1 MPLILLGTLGYM
13 ASKARPCNKHELAR
27 RGYVNAGLGLCKEIT
42 MIKSGSY
49 NLEKNMVEIIIN
61 KVWRFFIGINTT
73 AKLIMTGNKIVK
85 SYGNLKEDNF
95 K

>member
-1 MPLILLGTLGYM
+1 MILIRISYAINLAAHASYM

-49 NLEKNMVEIIIN
+49 NLEKNMVEIIVS
-61 KVWRFFIGINTT
+61 KV
-73 AKLIMTGNKIVK
+73 
-85 SYGNLKEDNF
+85 
-95 K
+95 

>member
-1 MPLILLGTLGYM
+1 M

-49 NLEKNMVEIIIN
+49 NLEKNTVEIIIN
-61 KVWRFFIGINTT
+61 RI
-73 AKLIMTGNKIVK
+73 
-85 SYGNLKEDNF
+85 
-95 K
+95 